1 MSAPYN
7 LIWGSNITV
16 KVTAVNIYGSSTVSV
31 SGGGAI
37 IVTVPDAPIN
47 IVNVVSVTNA
57 SQIGLSWSA
66 GVSTGG
72 SRIIDYEISYHS
84 QAAGGGFYMPLVS
97 KLTETSYTVTGL
109 NVGTTYSFRIRA
121 RNEFDF
127 SAYSSVITVLAA

>member
-16 KVTAVNIYGSSTVSV
+16 RVTAVNIYGSSTVSV

-57 SQIGLSWSA
+57 S
-66 GVSTGG
+66 
-72 SRIIDYEISYHS
+72 
-84 QAAGGGFYMPLVS
+84 
-97 KLTETSYTVTGL
+97 
-109 NVGTTYSFRIRA
+109 
-121 RNEFDF
+121 
-127 SAYSSVITVLAA
+127 